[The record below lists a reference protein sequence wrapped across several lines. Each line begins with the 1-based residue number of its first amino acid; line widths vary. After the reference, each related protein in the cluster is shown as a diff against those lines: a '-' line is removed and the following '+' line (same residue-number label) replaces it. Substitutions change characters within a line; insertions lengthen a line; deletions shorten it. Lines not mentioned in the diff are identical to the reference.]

1 VSGLIERGEVLA
13 RLGSVLDDLDRG
25 QGRVVVLTGP
35 AGVGKTAVLLSAAQS
50 AQRRGVC
57 VLTARGGE
65 LEGEFSFGIARQL
78 FEQLLARAD
87 DARRAALLGGAA
99 ARARLVVAEPLPAS
113 GAGDLSFSVVHGLY
127 WLAVNTAMATPT
139 LLVVDDAHWA
149 DPASLRWLLYLTG
162 RVENLPLSLAMACRA
177 SEAGVAAWLPRLESV
192 AEVVELEPLS
202 AAGVHAFVAAAYQQ
216 EPDVEF
222 TTACHGVTGG
232 NPFLVTELVRALR
245 ADAVAPRA
253 AEAAQVSQLA
263 PGAVARA
270 VMLRVGRLAP
280 ECVTVAQAAAVLGDD
295 APLRHVAAL
304 AGLSLASA
312 ASAVDQLSG
321 SGILQQATPVRFR
334 HSIVRASIYDDLPA
348 AARSLRHA
356 AAARLLAEDGA
367 SPDRVCA
374 HLLNCEP
381 QRSAEAL
388 QALRAAAG
396 QACGSGAPESA
407 VVYLRRAL
415 DETTRED
422 ERAAV
427 FGELGRAEKLLRDP
441 AAIAHLEQAVHA
453 ASEASER
460 ARAVFDLGEAL
471 ILAGEWDRCLAV
483 FDEAM
488 HELPAWE
495 AAGIGATDPA
505 LPMRLRVWWAQ
516 PRAFD
521 PQHVTEFDAQIESL
535 LAAASSGA
543 PGARLLAA
551 SLSGTLTSRL
561 QHLHRVEA
569 LLDTAIGT
577 AGLVNAVETDS
588 LIVSQA
594 LAALLFTDQLDRL
607 DALIDEMLVESRA
620 TGSLAALAVGLCW
633 RVAARTR
640 RGNLVGAETDL
651 RTLVSLASEQAMS
664 FVLPSALW
672 LGADAM
678 QERRDLADVAA
689 LLAAIELPPDVGRTC
704 SGAMLLESR
713 ARVSLADGT
722 TRTAVDD
729 LAAAGRIYEALHI
742 RNPNTARWRSCL
754 ALAIAADDAEHA
766 TSLVDAELRD
776 AHTCGVPGPV
786 GVALRA
792 AGMLA
797 TGDAAL
803 ELLHN
808 AVDTL
813 HTSPAILEL
822 ARAKIELG
830 ATLRRLNRQNQAREP
845 LREGLD
851 LAFRCGAQRLAARAR
866 TELLASGAKPRR
878 LVLTGEQALT
888 PSERRVAELASTQM
902 SNPEIA
908 QALFITLNT
917 VEGHLRHVYRKLGI
931 TSRRDLAKALAAP
944 AENQE
949 PTS

>member
-1 VSGLIERGEVLA
+1 VVFCSHTSTVTGLIERGEVLT
-13 RLGSVLDDLDRG
+13 RLASVLDDLDRG
-25 QGRVVVLTGP
+25 HGKVVVLTGP
-35 AGVGKTAVLLSAAQS
+35 AGVGKTAVLLSAAET
-50 AQRRGVC
+50 ARRRGVC

-65 LEGEFSFGIARQL
+65 LEGEFCFGIARQL
-78 FEQLLARAD
+78 FEQLVARAD
-87 DARRAALLGGAA
+87 GARRAALLGGAA
-99 ARARLVVAEPLPAS
+99 ARARLVVAEPFAAS

-127 WLAVNTAMATPT
+127 WLAVNAAMAAPT

-149 DPASLRWLLYLTG
+149 DAASLRWLLYLAG
-162 RVENLPLSLAMACRA
+162 RVENLPLSLAMAWRA
-177 SEAGVAAWLPRLESV
+177 SEAAGVAAWLPRLESV
-192 AEVVELEPLS
+192 AELVEVEPLS
-202 AAGVHAFVAAAYQQ
+202 AAGVHAFVAAAYQE
-216 EPDVEF
+216 EPDADF
-222 TTACHGVTGG
+222 TAACHGVTGG
-232 NPFLVTELVRALR
+232 NPFLVMELVRALR
-245 ADAVAPRA
+245 ADAVVPRA
-253 AEAAQVSQLA
+253 TEAVQVSQLA

-270 VMLRVGRLAP
+270 VMLRVSRLAP
-280 ECVTVAQAAAVLGDD
+280 ECVAVAQAAAVLGDD

-304 AGLSLASA
+304 AGVSVAST

-321 SGILQQATPVRFR
+321 SGILQPATPVRFV
-334 HSIVRASIYDDLPA
+334 HSIVRASIYDDLPP

-356 AAARLLAEDGA
+356 AAARLLADDGA

-381 QRSAEAL
+381 ERTAEAL
-388 QALRAAAG
+388 HALRAAAR

-427 FGELGRAEKLLRDP
+427 FGELGRAEKLLREP
-441 AAIAHLEQAVHA
+441 AAIAHLEQAIYA
-453 ASEASER
+453 AGDASER
-460 ARAVFDLGEAL
+460 APAAFDLGEAL
-471 ILAGEWDRCLAV
+471 ILAGEWDRCLAM

-495 AAGIGATDPA
+495 AAGIGAAEPA
-505 LPMRLRVWWAQ
+505 LSMRLRAWWAQ

-521 PQHVTEFDAQIESL
+521 PQHVTEFDVQIESL
-535 LAAASSGA
+535 LASGSSGA

-551 SLSGTLTSRL
+551 SLSGILTSRL
-561 QHLHRVEA
+561 QHLDRVEA
-569 LLDTAIGT
+569 LLDAAIGT
-577 AGLVNAVETDS
+577 AGLVTAVETDS
-588 LIVSQA
+588 VIVSQA
-594 LAALLFTDQLDRL
+594 LAALLFTDQLDRP

-664 FVLPSALW
+664 FVLSSALW

-689 LLAAIELPPDVGRTC
+689 LLAAIELPPDLGRTC
-704 SGAMLLESR
+704 SAALLLESR
-713 ARVSLADGT
+713 ARVSLALCT
-722 TRTAVDD
+722 TSAAVND

-742 RNPNTARWRSCL
+742 CNPNTARWRSCL
-754 ALAIAADDAEHA
+754 ALAIAADDAERA
-766 TSLVDAELRD
+766 TALVDAELRD
-776 AHTCGVPGPV
+776 ARTLGVPGAI
-786 GVALRA
+786 GVALRS

-797 TGDAAL
+797 TGDAAV

-822 ARAKIELG
+822 G
-830 ATLRRLNRQNQAREP
+830 ARED
-845 LREGLD
+845 RTRGN
-851 LAFRCGAQRLAARAR
+851 AA
-866 TELLASGAKPRR
+866 
-878 LVLTGEQALT
+878 
-888 PSERRVAELASTQM
+888 PSEPTKPVTRAVA
-902 SNPEIA
+902 
-908 QALFITLNT
+908 
-917 VEGHLRHVYRKLGI
+917 
-931 TSRRDLAKALAAP
+931 
-944 AENQE
+944 
-949 PTS
+949 